1 MEKILNNQIRLWK
14 KGIIAHSTIRTGE
27 CFVITNI
34 NYMIAYPYCT
44 IRYLKDG
51 KIDNVFLNRIDE
63 DSDLVED

>member
-1 MEKILNNQIRLWK
+1 
-14 KGIIAHSTIRTGE
+14 
-27 CFVITNI
+27 
-34 NYMIAYPYCT
+34 MIAYPYCT